1 MTNQWIDP
9 NTCQSL
15 AVLVESITAPLLI
28 QHAGPVCLEL
38 DIDTSLDVPADPAR
52 TVLLIRTLVDQAL
65 SEMPQG
71 GDLTITACNTAGG
84 VELEFADTGGDVENR
99 VKRLPLVA
107 AALGA
112 QLEWRNCPQG
122 GGAVTVKFPPR
133 QGGLRR
139 MAA

>member
-9 NTCQSL
+9 NSCQSL

-28 QHAGPVCLEL
+28 HHAGPVCLEL

-52 TVLLIRTLVDQAL
+52 TVLLVRTLVDQAL
-65 SEMPQG
+65 SEMPEG
-71 GDLTITACNTAGG
+71 GDLTITACETAQGF
-84 VELEFADTGGDVENR
+84 ELEFADTGGDIDNR

-112 QLEWRNCPQG
+112 QLVWRNCPQG
-122 GGAVTVKFPPR
+122 GGAVTVTFPR
-133 QGGLRR
+133 QGGMRR